1 MAVSSPSP
9 ATFRETRVSLLRPP
23 ARAWGQPL
31 AAKEGTRHQWAVVIP
46 RFKKCFPVG
55 ALGDENIA
63 LKRLNHAPWADPMC
77 PVGPRGCPSWHKCDV
92 GSRQGPLAA
101 RAECDP
107 DVTPGPRSGCS
118 GRGGCRGLPGPQ
130 PGGSHPEGGGGGSDH
145 APQEAP
151 GPGSV
156 CPQPADAPLSAG
168 ITGHAVTIKPF
179 SLSPGETYVVQAS
192 VGTSRCPPALLRGP
206 SGFAFS

>member
-23 ARAWGQPL
+23 ARTWGQPL
-31 AAKEGTRHQWAVVIP
+31 AAKEGTRHQWAVVTP
-46 RFKKCFPVG
+46 RFKKCFLAG

-77 PVGPRGCPSWHKCDV
+77 PMGPRGRPSWHECGV

-107 DVTPGPRSGCS
+107 DVTPGSRSGCS
-118 GRGGCRGLPGPQ
+118 GRGAAGGSQACSQAGRTPRAVAGAASTLRRRLRGRGLCVR
-130 PGGSHPEGGGGGSDH
+130 S
-145 APQEAP
+145 
-151 GPGSV
+151 
-156 CPQPADAPLSAG
+156 PL
-168 ITGHAVTIKPF
+168 TPPC
-179 SLSPGETYVVQAS
+179 LQAS
-192 VGTSRCPPALLRGP
+192 RDTQ
-206 SGFAFS
+206 